1 MAPAGRKS
9 NKERADSRRLQSAM
23 DDLYSGQDVRNMTG
37 RGYLE
42 ARKRLGQK
50 DSSAA
55 DRADRALGKETLPR
69 ILPRRNLGPLDAS
82 RGVKAR
88 LALLPGNPHF
98 AEDVALIRKIF
109 ELPVDWLDSSYGKE
123 LEAIAASRFEDEA
136 MSQRLARDLM
146 ALEWLS
152 IHNAEAEG
160 SHDADPL
167 FEGLPAALAE
177 SAKAAAVMDLEQI
190 QAPPW
195 VAAQADSDSSES
207 PFQRVCLNLLHRHR
221 LPERIIHNA
230 CMHVLTADFRHLDGL
245 EFLGV
250 SVTNGPT
257 FGNRPRSFDI
267 TVSGIDEFVNKQD
280 WDAIFDRHVEPRLDD
295 FWENRGQGPQGRA
308 GPDIERLSEFLP
320 MYETMVTKKLGVHH
334 IVEQADELYDEST
347 IRRAMRDLRALLAPD
362 V

>member
-1 MAPAGRKS
+1 
-9 NKERADSRRLQSAM
+9 
-23 DDLYSGQDVRNMTG
+23 
-37 RGYLE
+37 
-42 ARKRLGQK
+42 
-50 DSSAA
+50 
-55 DRADRALGKETLPR
+55 
-69 ILPRRNLGPLDAS
+69 LDAS

-88 LALLPGNPHF
+88 LALPPGNPHF

-136 MSQRLARDLM
+136 MSHRLARDLM
-146 ALEWLS
+146 AQEWLTV
-152 IHNAEAEG
+152 HEAEAEG
-160 SHDADPL
+160 IHDADPL
-167 FEGLPAALAE
+167 FERLLASLAE

-257 FGNRPRSFDI
+257 FGNRPGSFDI

-280 WDAIFDRHVEPRLDD
+280 WDAIFDRHSSLGWTT
-295 FWENRGQGPQGRA
+295 FGKIAARGPRA
-308 GPDIERLSEFLP
+308 GQDRTSNAYLNFCRCTRPWSRKNSAFIISLNRPTSYTTSRRYGGRCAICERFSPPMSE
-320 MYETMVTKKLGVHH
+320 
-334 IVEQADELYDEST
+334 
-347 IRRAMRDLRALLAPD
+347 RA
-362 V
+362 